1 MQYHENLLD
10 KLLFHM
16 KAKIIALNTAT
27 SEAEFLKNVLCNL
40 SLLNK
45 TIPPIPMHC
54 DSQVAI
60 SKVPSKNLN
69 EKRRHLRVR
78 HKSIRNLISH
88 GVISLDFVRSENNI
102 ADPLTKGLT
111 RQQVFESSKGMRL
124 KLII

>member
-45 TIPPIPMHC
+45 HIPPIPMHC
-54 DSQVAI
+54 DSQIAI
-60 SKVPSKNLN
+60 SKVTSKILMKK
-69 EKRRHLRVR
+69 E
-78 HKSIRNLISH
+78 
-88 GVISLDFVRSENNI
+88 D
-102 ADPLTKGLT
+102 T
-111 RQQVFESSKGMRL
+111 
-124 KLII
+124 